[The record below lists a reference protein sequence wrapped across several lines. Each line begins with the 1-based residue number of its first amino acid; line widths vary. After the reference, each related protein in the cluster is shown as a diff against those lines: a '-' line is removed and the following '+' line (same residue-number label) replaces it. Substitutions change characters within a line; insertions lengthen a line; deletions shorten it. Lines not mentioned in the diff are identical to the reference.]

1 MDVSY
6 FRLFLVLLAHP
17 CWSFSLPRTSQP
29 YTAGVVEFTP
39 DQSIGS
45 ANITHNLLA
54 YDNLT
59 AQANLKGVQI
69 IVFPEDGINGYWY
82 LDRDAIY
89 PYLEE
94 LSPIPK
100 SPTIIIP
107 CKDPKYDNLTAQA
120 NLKGVQIIVFP
131 EDGINGYWYLDRDAI
146 YPYLEELPPIP
157 KSPTIIIPCK
167 DPKYANLPIFQELS
181 CIALRHKVVL
191 VANMGEKQPCTSSD
205 PHCPP
210 DGRYQ
215 YNTDVVFENDG
226 SFVTKYR
233 KFNLYGNET
242 KIFDAPLTPEHVMFN
257 TSFGVTFGIFTC
269 NDITFWDP
277 PLVLVEKGVQN
288 FIFPTAWGNTP
299 PYFVS
304 VAFQQTWS
312 LVTGTTLLAANFHNP
327 TYPFLPGTG
336 SGIYSSG
343 TPLSTFVSGED
354 FAPATGHLIVAE
366 LPKGPG
372 MGQDVVDPDRVG
384 LYWQTGLQ
392 FVILN
397 GTSPISIAYKS
408 AQANSTLTCSLSY
421 SFKKHATNETYGL
434 GVSLYPHYN
443 AGCALVKCSNAS
455 CTGTSYQPTTKASTV
470 FSYISLSADFPKWSV
485 VFPVAFGN
493 NYKLLPPEQL
503 HHEGNTLTIKGA
515 NEPLISVSL
524 WSMLLI

>member
-29 YTAGVVEFTP
+29 YIAGVVEFTP

-45 ANITHNLLA
+45 ANVTHNLLA
-54 YDNLT
+54 
-59 AQANLKGVQI
+59 
-69 IVFPEDGINGYWY
+69 
-82 LDRDAIY
+82 
-89 PYLEE
+89 
-94 LSPIPK
+94 
-100 SPTIIIP
+100 
-107 CKDPKYDNLTAQA
+107 YDNLTAQA

-157 KSPTIIIPCK
+157 KSPTTIIPCK

-191 VANMGEKQPCTSSD
+191 AANMGEKQPCTSSD

-215 YNTDVVFENDG
+215 FNTDVVFENDG

-242 KIFDAPLTPEHVMFN
+242 KVFDAPLTPEHVMFN

-397 GTSPISIAYKS
+397 GTSPISVVYKS

-470 FSYISLSADFPKWSV
+470 FSYISLSADFPKWRA

>member
-1 MDVSY
+1 MMQSY
-6 FRLFLVLLAHP
+6 NVLLPFLDKVTADQAHSSHCAPAIKGDHLLTGISSCLHREYSGKEEMALSSLVLFLTLLHP
-17 CWSFSLPRTSQP
+17 CWPFSLQPTSQP

-39 DQSIGS
+39 DQSMGS

-59 AQANLKGVQI
+59 DQANLKGVQI
-69 IVFPEDGINGYWY
+69 IVFPEDAINGY
-82 LDRDAIY
+82 L
-89 PYLEE
+89 
-94 LSPIPK
+94 
-100 SPTIIIP
+100 
-107 CKDPKYDNLTAQA
+107 
-120 NLKGVQIIVFP
+120 
-131 EDGINGYWYLDRDAI
+131 YLDRDAI

-157 KSPTIIIPCK
+157 KPPTIIIPCK
-167 DPKYANLPIFQELS
+167 DPKYADCPVFQELS

-215 YNTDVVFENDG
+215 FNTDVVFEMNG
-226 SFVTKYR
+226 SFVTKYH
-233 KFNLYGNET
+233 KFNLYGGET
-242 KIFDAPLTPEHVMFN
+242 KIFDAPLAPEHITFT

-269 NDITFWDP
+269 FDILFRDP

-288 FIFPTAWGNTP
+288 FIFPTAWGSQL

-304 VAFQQTWS
+304 VAFQQAWS
-312 LVTGTTLLAANFHNP
+312 LTTGTTLLAANFHNP
-327 TYPFLPGTG
+327 TLPFLPGTG

-366 LPKGPG
+366 LPNGPG
-372 MGQDVVDPDRVG
+372 VGQVVVEPDGVG
-384 LYWQTGLQ
+384 LYWETGLQ
-392 FVILN
+392 FVILD

-421 SFKKHATNETYGL
+421 TFKKHVSNETYGL
-434 GVSLYPHYN
+434 GVLVNPRNEEYN
-443 AGCALVKCSNAS
+443 AGCTLVKCIDAS
-455 CTGTSYQPTTKASTV
+455 CSDTSYQPTTKASTV
-470 FSYISLSADFPKWSV
+470 FSYISLSGDFPKQSA
-485 VFPVAFGN
+485 VFPVAIGN
-493 NYKLLPPEQL
+493 QYKLFPPEQF

-524 WSMLLI
+524 WSILPS